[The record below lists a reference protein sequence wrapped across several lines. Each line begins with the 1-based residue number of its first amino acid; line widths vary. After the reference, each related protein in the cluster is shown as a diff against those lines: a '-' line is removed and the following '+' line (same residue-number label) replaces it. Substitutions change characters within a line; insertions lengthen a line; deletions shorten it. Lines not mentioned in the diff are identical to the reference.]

1 MSISVKS
8 GLKDKDRVYIIAVDR
23 YDTTMRGGVLY
34 RTDKP
39 MGIPFSDYPEMIRGL
54 EQRFEQL
61 KYPRA
66 NMRRRVFGDGVE
78 NRWLAVVEEAEGSGS
93 SAQAGDIQSRR
104 GSLMTFQL
112 RVTHREN
119 ASWQGI
125 LACLEKGGREHFSSF
140 QELVFLMD
148 DFLGE
153 AGSAHENGQ
162 TDQGSLWDGMT
173 EQQRFEKCLSIVMEC
188 PEQLKILPDTL
199 VYRFAKGKHRMTFL
213 IRPVF
218 YAHNTCQGLVFWKER
233 RQERSFRSLL
243 ELVGLLS
250 DAVYNDAVW
259 ELEELEAAR

>member
-1 MSISVKS
+1 MSISAKS
-8 GLKDKDRVYIIAVDR
+8 GLKDKDRVYIIAVNQ

-39 MGIPFSDYPEMIRGL
+39 MGIPFSDYPELIQGL

-78 NRWLAVVEEAEGSGS
+78 NRWLAVAEEDGGFGSGT
-93 SAQAGDIQSRR
+93 QAGEIQSRR

-119 ASWQGI
+119 ASWQGMV
-125 LACLEKGGREHFSSF
+125 ACLEKGGRESFSSF
-140 QELVFLMD
+140 QELVYLMD
-148 DFLGE
+148 GYLGKTT
-153 AGSAHENGQ
+153 AAQRNGQ
-162 TDQGSLWDGMT
+162 TEPGSLWDGMT
-173 EQQRFEKCLSIVMEC
+173 EQQRFEECLSIVMKC

-218 YAHNTCQGLVFWKER
+218 YEHNTCQGLVFWKER

-259 ELEELEAAR
+259 ELEELEAAK

>member
-1 MSISVKS
+1 MSISAKS
-8 GLKDKDRVYIIAVDR
+8 GLKDKDRVYVIAVDQ

-39 MGIPFSDYPEMIRGL
+39 MGIPFSDYPELIRGL

-66 NMRRRVFGDGVE
+66 IMRRRVFGDGVE
-78 NRWLAVVEEAEGSGS
+78 NRWLDAADGKGTDTETVP
-93 SAQAGDIQSRR
+93 AGEIQSRR

-119 ASWQGI
+119 ASWQGV
-125 LACLEKGGREHFSSF
+125 LACLDEGGQEAFSSF

-148 DFLGE
+148 GFLGRE
-153 AGSAHENGQ
+153 TSVREKVRM
-162 TDQGSLWDGMT
+162 DQGKLWDGMT
-173 EQQRFEKCLSIVMEC
+173 DQERFEKALSIVMEC

-199 VYRFAKGKHRMTFL
+199 VYRYTRGTHRMTFL

-243 ELVGLLS
+243 ELVGLLC
-250 DAVYNDAVW
+250 DAVYNDTVW
-259 ELEELEAAR
+259 EMEELEAAK

>member
-8 GLKDKDRVYIIAVDR
+8 GLKDKDRVYVIAVDR

-39 MGIPFSDYPEMIRGL
+39 MGIPFSDYPGLVGGL

-78 NRWLAVVEEAEGSGS
+78 NRWLAVVDQEGTADSG
-93 SAQAGDIQSRR
+93 AQAEDIQNRR
-104 GSLMTFQL
+104 GRLLTFRL

-119 ASWQGI
+119 ASWQGT
-125 LACLEKGGREHFSSF
+125 LSCLEKGGQESFSSF
-140 QELVFLMD
+140 QELVLLMD
-148 DFLGE
+148 GYLG
-153 AGSAHENGQ
+153 GRSAQ
-162 TDQGSLWDGMT
+162 RKADQEEMQDGT
-173 EQQRFEKCLSIVMEC
+173 VRQQRFEECLSIVMEC
-188 PEQLKILPDTL
+188 PEQIKILPDTL
-199 VYRFAKGKHRMTFL
+199 VYRFARGTQRMTFL

-218 YAHNTCQGLVFWKER
+218 YAHDTCQGLVFWKER
-233 RQERSFRSLL
+233 RQQRSFRSLL

-250 DAVYNDAVW
+250 DAVYNDTVW
-259 ELEELEAAR
+259 DMEELEAAK